1 MAGKVKPMSI
11 VKQILLQ
18 AYQGKSRKSIT
29 RSVGVSINTVRR
41 YLQLAQGSG
50 HKLDELIK
58 MDDPMLEKIL
68 HRSVTIS
75 KSHYEELEEMF
86 PTMRKELKETGVTR
100 FLLWGEY
107 RRRYPDGY
115 SYSQYCWY
123 YQQWLKAQEA
133 SMILEHEPGDK
144 VFVDFAGKKLH
155 YRDTETEKEIEVEFF
170 AGVLGYSQLGF
181 ACAVASQS
189 SEDFV
194 LATKRMLQY
203 YGGSPKAIVT
213 DNLKS
218 SVIKAS
224 RYEPEIAQTFSD
236 FCNHYQMACLP
247 TRVAKPKDKAL
258 VEGLIR
264 ILYSRIYA
272 PLRNRTF
279 YSLNEINTAIAELLE
294 VHNDMA
300 FTRRPESRRQV
311 FEQQEKSLL
320 QTLPGTVFEVKHYRK
335 ATVQKN
341 SHIVLGEDKHY
352 YSVPMRYIGRKVTVI
367 YTAEEVNI
375 FYEGER
381 VAYHQRNRRPNKYT
395 TVADHLP
402 SQHRYVL
409 GLTPGQF
416 IDWGKSIHEDVSLYV
431 DKLIAR
437 KNHPEQAYKSCQ
449 GLQSLSRKL
458 GKDRLVNAC
467 QLGLELKVYSYMFI
481 KNVMENKQNHSE
493 TPMTVLPLHENIR
506 GPQAYQ

>member
-18 AYQGKSRKSIT
+18 AHQGKSRKSIT
-29 RSVGVSINTVRR
+29 RSVGVSKNTVRR
-41 YLQLAQGSG
+41 YIQLAQGSG
-50 HKLDELIK
+50 HTLEELIN
-58 MDDPMLEKIL
+58 MDDPTLEMIL
-68 HRSVTIS
+68 HRSVSIS
-75 KSHYEELEEMF
+75 KSHYEDLENQF
-86 PTMRKELKETGVTR
+86 PRMREELKQTGVNR
-100 FLLWGEY
+100 FVLWGEY

-115 SYSQYCWY
+115 SYSQFCWY
-123 YQQWLKAQEA
+123 YQQWLKAQNA
-133 SMILEHEPGDK
+133 SMIMEHEPGDK
-144 VFVDFAGKKLH
+144 VFVDFAGKKLSYH
-155 YRDTETEKEIEVEFF
+155 DPETDKDIEVEFF

-189 SEDFV
+189 SEDFL
-194 LATKRMLQY
+194 LAARRMLQY
-203 YGGSPKAIVT
+203 FGGSPNSIVT

-218 SVIKAS
+218 SVVKAS

-279 YSLNEINTAIAELLE
+279 YSLNEINMAIAELLE

-311 FEQQEKSLL
+311 FEQQEKELL
-320 QTLPGTVFEVKHYRK
+320 QALTPTVFEVKHYRK
-335 ATVQKN
+335 STVQKN

-352 YSVPMRYIGRKVTVI
+352 YSVPMRYIGRQVMVI
-367 YTAEEVNI
+367 YTAEDVNI

-395 TVADHLP
+395 TVSDHLP
-402 SQHRYVL
+402 SRHKYVL
-409 GLTPGQF
+409 GLTPDQF
-416 IDWGKSIHEDVSLYV
+416 IDWGKSIDEDVSLYV
-431 DKLIAR
+431 ENLIAR

-449 GLQSLSRKL
+449 GIQSLTRKL
-458 GKDRLVNAC
+458 GKDKLVNAC
-467 QLGLELKVYSYMFI
+467 RIGLELKVYNYMFI
-481 KNVMENKQNHSE
+481 KNVMENRQNHPE
-493 TPMTVLPLHENIR
+493 TSMSSLPLHENIR